1 MAEHNSLGKRGET
14 IAVSHLLANSYSIL
28 ATNWR
33 CGHMEI
39 DIVSR
44 LKDELIVV
52 EVKTRMAG
60 FLSAPEEAVNTRK
73 QKSMIRAANAFIRKT
88 GLNLDVR
95 FDIITVVCSGQGEYL
110 LSHIENAFY
119 PPVRN

>member
-1 MAEHNSLGKRGET
+1 MAEHNKLGRRGEC

-33 CGHMEI
+33 SGHMEI
-39 DIVSR
+39 DIVAR
-44 LKDELIVV
+44 LKDELIVA

-60 FLSAPEEAVNTRK
+60 FLSSPEEAVNHRR
-73 QKSMIRAANAFIRKT
+73 QKRMIRAANAFIGKT

-95 FDIITVVCSGQGEYL
+95 FDIITVVFSGQ
-110 LSHIENAFY
+110 
-119 PPVRN
+119 RNMFSAILKTHFILR

>member
-1 MAEHNSLGKRGET
+1 MAEHNNLGRRGEL
-14 IAVSHLLANSYSIL
+14 IAFSYLLANSYSIL

-33 CGHMEI
+33 SGHMEI
-39 DIVSR
+39 DIVAR
-44 LKDELIVV
+44 LKDELIVA

-60 FLSAPEEAVNTRK
+60 FLISPEEAVNHRR
-73 QKSMIRAANAFIRKT
+73 QKRMIRAANAFIGKT

-95 FDIITVVCSGQGEYL
+95 FDIITVVFSGQKEYV

-119 PPVRN
+119 PPLRT